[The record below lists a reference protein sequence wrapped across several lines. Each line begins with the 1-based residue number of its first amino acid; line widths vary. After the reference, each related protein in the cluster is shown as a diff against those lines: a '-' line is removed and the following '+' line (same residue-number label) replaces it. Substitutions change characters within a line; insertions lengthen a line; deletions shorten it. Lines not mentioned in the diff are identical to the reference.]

1 MNKVILI
8 GNVTRDPET
17 KTAKD
22 TTITTFSLAIQG
34 IKKEDV
40 DFINCKSFGSTA
52 EVVGKYVTKGSKI
65 AIEGRIKTGSYE
77 KDGKRVYT
85 TDIIADKVE
94 FLSKSNGAKE
104 TIIEDRGD
112 DDLPF

>member
-40 DFINCKSFGSTA
+40 DFINCKCFGKTA
-52 EVVGKYVTKGSKI
+52 ELIGKYVTKGSKI
-65 AIEGRIKTGSYE
+65 AIEGRIKTGNYE
-77 KDGKRVYT
+77 KDGKKIYT
-85 TDIIADKVE
+85 TDIIVDKVE

-104 TIIEDRGD
+104 EANTDVTDE
-112 DDLPF
+112 LPF